1 VSRECHDHAG
11 HVLVATWDRDAG
23 VVVLRTCN
31 RLDAVGYYLA
41 GLQTESHS
49 WSMSANLLVLCAGV
63 CTFSTHRN
71 AITHSNSV
79 VLPCEHV
86 VLLNMI
92 LDLFPKVQ
100 HCSIISPLAPRDVE
114 PYNQ

>member
-1 VSRECHDHAG
+1 VSRECHDYARHI
-11 HVLVATWDRDAG
+11 LVATWDRDAG

-41 GLQTESHS
+41 GLQTKSHS
-49 WSMSANLLVLCAGV
+49 WRMLASIFMLYASV
-63 CTFSTHRN
+63 CTFSTHCDTI
-71 AITHSNSV
+71 AHSDGV

-86 VLLNMI
+86 VLLNML

-100 HCSIISPLAPRDVE
+100 HYGMISPLASRDVE
-114 PYNQ
+114 LYN